1 MDGFYKK
8 LWPNSF
14 NIAPIELKLGLWAKS
29 GKVNIPTKFQENQR
43 IVKF

>member
-1 MDGFYKK
+1 MDGFYKN

-29 GKVNIPTKFQENQR
+29 GQVNIPPNFKKIEEL
-43 IVKF
+43 